1 MEILDIWRSLYTLR
15 YVPVTLFA
23 QVISWAGMVY
33 MCSAVRASSGV
44 RMANI
49 EFRHSLSQ
57 AKLCVQYLNEAGQSF
72 QCAKVVA
79 GILDNLL
86 EEQLGELKT
95 KDTDKPGIDAE
106 STISVAP
113 GPSSAGVH
121 APGGNPQAHL
131 GYTMEPS
138 SSQQQFPNPQMAPM
152 WPVWKPN
159 DIARYP
165 VEGGMPSWPGHIL
178 PTGAVQES
186 FGILGSP
193 FNPPIGM
200 GLGMRGGDTLSS
212 RPFSPT
218 QMYTDRQTQPIYR
231 NVDPAGFVRVLPQM
245 NVAGPNV
252 FRDLCHSEIS

>member
-15 YVPVTLFA
+15 YVPITLFV
-23 QVISWAGMVY
+23 QVIFWAGKVY
-33 MCSAVRASSGV
+33 TCSAVRASSGV

-57 AKLCVQYLNEAGQSF
+57 AKLCVQYLNEAGESF

-86 EEQLGELKT
+86 EEELGELKT
-95 KDTDKPGIDAE
+95 KDTDKPGIDAG

-113 GPSSAGVH
+113 GPSSAGDH
-121 APGGNPQAHL
+121 DPGGNAQRHL

-152 WPVWKPN
+152 WAVWKPN

-165 VEGGMPSWPGHIL
+165 VEGGMPSWPGHIP

-186 FGILGSP
+186 FGVLGSP

-231 NVDPAGFVRVLPQM
+231 NNVDPGFVRVLQQM
-245 NVAGPNV
+245 NTAGPNV
-252 FRDLCHSEIS
+252 FI